1 MFGVGQEERVLRD
14 SPAEGFF
21 FQIYT
26 LSDFCDILGLP
37 IGVAPHYKM
46 GRCWLCGSECVI
58 FDSSPFFIV
67 HHVAWLPTPQ
77 DSRASIPFG
86 FFRALNCFKYAESV
100 TTQIDPTSECVHT
113 AGNL

>member
-14 SPAEGFF
+14 YPAEGFF

-67 HHVAWLPTPQ
+67 GWVLQ
-77 DSRASIPFG
+77 
-86 FFRALNCFKYAESV
+86 LVE
-100 TTQIDPTSECVHT
+100 
-113 AGNL
+113 